1 MFKAMYG
8 LAPTYIC
15 KEIQVMKPSSYSLR
29 RNKDILLTVSHTK
42 TKKAF
47 GDRAFA
53 VAAPKLFNDLP
64 REFRHETNF
73 NKFKALLKTFLFR
86 IAYA

>member
-1 MFKAMYG
+1 MYG

-15 KEIQVMKPSSYSLR
+15 KQIQVMKPSSYSLR

-42 TKKAF
+42 TKKTF

-53 VAAPKLFNDLP
+53 VAAPKLLNDLP
-64 REFRHETNF
+64 REIRHETNF